1 VTDVAAAYG
10 MAGRPLWFVFAA
22 LFVIVM
28 GRSHLFYW
36 LGRGVF
42 SGAAHLADQATHGRA
57 DEPRTETSAD
67 VVADLAAVDVGAGA
81 RAGAVADGA
90 TGLPDDDSPGRAA
103 ALRARA
109 QRLLHTPAA
118 RRGLALV
125 HRWGPL
131 AVTAAYVTIGVQTA
145 VFIGSGLVRMPYLR
159 FTIASIPGS
168 VAWALIWGTVGLGV
182 VWGAVRLAATSPWGF
197 AAVALAAAAVV
208 TGVLLRRR
216 TRTRTPATEVHAVG
230 PGAPLA

>member
-1 VTDVAAAYG
+1 

-28 GRSHLFYW
+28 ARSHLFYW

-42 SGAAHLADQATHGRA
+42 SGAAHLADQAAHDPSGPAA
-57 DEPRTETSAD
+57 DAD
-67 VVADLAAVDVGAGA
+67 PAAAGPAVGAA
-81 RAGAVADGA
+81 AGPAAGPDGR
-90 TGLPDDDSPGRAA
+90 TA
-103 ALRARA
+103 ALRTRA
-109 QRLLHTPAA
+109 QRLLRTPAA

-131 AVTAAYVTIGVQTA
+131 AVTAAYVTVGVQTA
-145 VFIGSGLVRMPYLR
+145 VFVGSGLVRMPYLR
-159 FTIASIPGS
+159 FTVASIPGS

-197 AAVALAAAAVV
+197 AAVVVVAAAVV
-208 TGVLLRRR
+208 AGIVLRRR
-216 TRTRTPATEVHAVG
+216 TRSRAGDVPAAGTRTP
-230 PGAPLA
+230 LA

>member
-1 VTDVAAAYG
+1 

-28 GRSHLFYW
+28 ARSHLFYW

-42 SGAAHLADQATHGRA
+42 SGAVHLADQATHTDAQRLDGPRA
-57 DEPRTETSAD
+57 DGPH
-67 VVADLAAVDVGAGA
+67 AAPAEDP
-81 RAGAVADGA
+81 
-90 TGLPDDDSPGRAA
+90 TGRAA
-103 ALRARA
+103 ALRTRA

-131 AVTAAYVTIGVQTA
+131 GVTAAYLTVGVQTA
-145 VFIGSGLVRMPYLR
+145 VFVGSGLLRMPYLR
-159 FTIASIPGS
+159 FTVASIPGS
-168 VAWALIWGTVGLGV
+168 IAWALVWGTVGLGV

-197 AAVALAAAAVV
+197 AAVVLLVAGVV
-208 TGVLLRRR
+208 VAVLLRRAR
-216 TRTRTPATEVHAVG
+216 AAAAGATE
-230 PGAPLA
+230 PEAPAA

>member
-1 VTDVAAAYG
+1 

-42 SGAAHLADQATHGRA
+42 SGASQLADRATHG
-57 DEPRTETSAD
+57 
-67 VVADLAAVDVGAGA
+67 AAPGLGVPGAGA
-81 RAGAVADGA
+81 PGADPVGD
-90 TGLPDDDSPGRAA
+90 PEGRAA

-131 AVTAAYVTIGVQTA
+131 AVTAAYVTVGVQTA
-145 VFIGSGLVRMPYLR
+145 VFVGSGLVRMPYLR

-168 VAWALIWGTVGLGV
+168 IAWALIWGTVGLGV

-197 AAVALAAAAVV
+197 AAAVVVVAAVV
-208 TGVLLRRR
+208 VTVVLRRR
-216 TRTRTPATEVHAVG
+216 ARSGGDAGRVTG
-230 PGAPLA
+230 PEAPFA

>member
-1 VTDVAAAYG
+1 

-42 SGAAHLADQATHGRA
+42 SGAVHLADQATHA
-57 DEPRTETSAD
+57 DARRLDGPP
-67 VVADLAAVDVGAGA
+67 AA
-81 RAGAVADGA
+81 
-90 TGLPDDDSPGRAA
+90 PDEDPTGRAA

-118 RRGLALV
+118 QRGLALV

-131 AVTAAYVTIGVQTA
+131 GVTAAYLTVGVQTA
-145 VFIGSGLVRMPYLR
+145 VFVGSGLLRMPYLR
-159 FTIASIPGS
+159 FTVASIPGS
-168 VAWALIWGTVGLGV
+168 IAWALVWGTVGLGV

-197 AAVALAAAAVV
+197 AAVVVLVAGVVVAVVLRRARAAAAV
-208 TGVLLRRR
+208 
-216 TRTRTPATEVHAVG
+216 ATE
-230 PGAPLA
+230 PEAPAA